1 MLCTLFSL
9 KLLCET
15 GQYYDVLT
23 NYFPVFVT
31 PQFRAITND
40 NVLEA
45 QLSESESNKM
55 VIWF

>member
-23 NYFPVFVT
+23 NYVPVFVT
-31 PQFRAITND
+31 PQFSAITND

-45 QLSESESNKM
+45 QVSESESNKM
-55 VIWF
+55 VIRF